1 MRVILQKTVRSLG
14 LVGDLVDVKPGFYRN
29 YLGPQKLALYA
40 DEGNIKQWEHHKR
53 IVEAKKAKEKTSALE
68 LKNNMEKKT
77 YTTKH
82 AAGEGDRLF
91 GSITSSDVV
100 VLLNKEGFA
109 VDRKLVTLITP
120 IKTVGVHTVSV
131 KLHPEV
137 SAEVKIEVL
146 KKEEPK
152 QKKTTEKTQT
162 EKKPKQAKA
171 KVEVEKTKETT
182 QEVIKEKPKKEK
194 SESKSKKKK

>member
-1 MRVILQKTVRSLG
+1 MRVILQKTVRNLG

-53 IVEAKKAKEKTSALE
+53 IVEAKKAKEKIFALE
-68 LKNNMEKKT
+68 LKSNIESKT

-82 AAGEGDRLF
+82 SAGEGDRLF
-91 GSITSSDVV
+91 GSITSSDIII
-100 VLLNKEGFA
+100 LLNKEGFA
-109 VDRKLVTLITP
+109 VDRKLITLPTP

-152 QKKTTEKTQT
+152 QKKTAEKKET
-162 EKKPKQAKA
+162 EKKPK
-171 KVEVEKTKETT
+171 KVKEKVEKTEEVVKE
-182 QEVIKEKPKKEK
+182 VGKEKPKKV
-194 SESKSKKKK
+194 KKKK